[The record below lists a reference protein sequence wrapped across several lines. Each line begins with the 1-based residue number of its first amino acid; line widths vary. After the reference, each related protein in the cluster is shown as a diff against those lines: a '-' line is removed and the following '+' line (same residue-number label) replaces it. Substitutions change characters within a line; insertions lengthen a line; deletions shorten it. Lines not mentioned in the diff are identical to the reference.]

1 MDDVYLG
8 GWSALKENAVAS
20 TFAPQRSK
28 SEIAAFESTRT
39 SVNELSFLVDHARGQ
54 AYRTM
59 QNYGN
64 RRRMGSLPDI
74 YKRSERNSERQARAF
89 HRKHELSNIDSQP
102 AGLFDKR
109 NRHKQREHTQ
119 L

>member
-8 GWSALKENAVAS
+8 GSSALKENAIAS

-28 SEIAAFESTRT
+28 SKVAAFESTRT
-39 SVNELSFLVDHARGQ
+39 SLNEQSFLVDHAQGQ
-54 AYRTM
+54 SFWTI

-74 YKRSERNSERQARAF
+74 YKRSERNSERKARAF
-89 HRKHELSNIDSQP
+89 PRKHELSNIDSQP
-102 AGLFDKR
+102 AGLFDKIS
-109 NRHKQREHTQ
+109 
-119 L
+119 

>member
-1 MDDVYLG
+1 MDDVYLEES
-8 GWSALKENAVAS
+8 SALKENAIVS

-28 SEIAAFESTRT
+28 SETTAFESTRT
-39 SVNELSFLVDHARGQ
+39 SLNEQSFLVDHARGQ
-54 AYRTM
+54 SYRTI

-74 YKRSERNSERQARAF
+74 YKRSERNSERKARAF

-102 AGLFDKR
+102 AGLFDKLS
-109 NRHKQREHTQ
+109 RHKQR
-119 L
+119 